1 MTIKI
6 TDQFILSTQG
16 EKPLNKI
23 LANILNS
30 IYFLN
35 MPHQVQIR
43 VYSSPGRT
51 IRKKKYVQREDL
63 FLHYGITLSSVFRM
77 NLSSF
82 GISCFSA
89 VCDKDI

>member
-51 IRKKKYVQREDL
+51 IRKKKICPEGRSIPALWDNTKLCLQNESVIFWNKL
-63 FLHYGITLSSVFRM
+63 FFCCL
-77 NLSSF
+77 
-82 GISCFSA
+82 
-89 VCDKDI
+89 